1 MESGGV
7 DLDTVKRH
15 KLDTKLLLQTEEDD
29 DLHWSVRNG
38 TKPGLLT
45 GP

>member
-7 DLDTVKRH
+7 DLDVVRRH
-15 KLDTKLLLQTEEDD
+15 KLDTELLLQTEEDD
-29 DLHWSVRNG
+29 DLHRSVRNG
-38 TKPGLLT
+38 IEPGLLT